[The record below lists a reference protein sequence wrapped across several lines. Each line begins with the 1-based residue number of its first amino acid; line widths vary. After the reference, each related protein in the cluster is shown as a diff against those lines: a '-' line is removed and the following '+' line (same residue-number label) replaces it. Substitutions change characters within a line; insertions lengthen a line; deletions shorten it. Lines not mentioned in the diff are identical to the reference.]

1 MDSLIHFKWKIFFT
15 RLYDKS
21 FDVDIFSRSA
31 QVAFYFAFSFFPLL
45 FFLVSLFGLILES
58 TDALQNDLFE
68 YLRKIMPG
76 TVFTLVKKT
85 VEEVI
90 ENSSGGKLTLGLAVT
105 LWSASA
111 GIDSIRAALN
121 AVYGLKET
129 RSWFNTKFQS
139 LVLTLIIIGLVA
151 IGLLLVFYGWQLVGF
166 ALASV
171 DLQISSPWV
180 LVSIQW
186 VSFLLVMLLAVEMIF
201 SWVPNY
207 GKFRW
212 IWITPGS
219 LVAMVLWLLL
229 TSGFRTYLQYFNTYN
244 KTYGSLGAV
253 IILMLWL
260 YLTAMVVLIGGAI
273 NSVIAGMDEDATREA
288 GVPPEPLGETEQ
300 KVDGKTSTELNP

>member
-1 MDSLIHFKWKIFFT
+1 MNSLLHFRWKIFFP
-15 RLYDKS
+15 RLYDKA

-45 FFLVSLFGLILES
+45 FFLVSLFGLILDS
-58 TDALQNDLFE
+58 TDALQDELFQ
-68 YLRKIMPG
+68 YLRQIMPG

-90 ENSSGGKLTLGLAVT
+90 ENSSGGKLTVGLLIT

-111 GIDSIRAALN
+111 GMDSIRSALN

-129 RSWFNTKFQS
+129 RNWFNTKFQS
-139 LVLTLIIIGLVA
+139 LILTLIIIGLVA
-151 IGLLLVFYGWQLVGF
+151 IGLLLVFYGWKLVGL

-171 DLQISSPWV
+171 NLQISSPWV

-186 VSFLLVMLLAVEMIF
+186 LSFLLVMLLAVEMIF

-207 GKFRW
+207 GRFRW

-219 LVAMVLWLLL
+219 IVAIVLWLLL
-229 TSGFRTYLQYFNTYN
+229 TTGFRVYLQYFNTYD

-273 NSVIAGMDEDATREA
+273 NSVIAHMDDEEAAENKAREELDTDVVA
-288 GVPPEPLGETEQ
+288 ANLEP
-300 KVDGKTSTELNP
+300 

>member
-1 MDSLIHFKWKIFFT
+1 MESLLHFRWKIFFHK
-15 RLYDKS
+15 LYEK
-21 FDVDIFSRSA
+21 FFAVDVSSRSA
-31 QVAFYFAFSFFPLL
+31 QVAFYFAFAFFPLL
-45 FFLVSLFGLILES
+45 FFLVSLFGLLLDS
-58 TDALQNDLFE
+58 TEGLQNELFQ
-68 YLRKIMPG
+68 YLRQIMPS
-76 TVFTLVKKT
+76 TVFVLVRKT

-90 ENSSGGKLTLGLAVT
+90 ENSTGGKLTLGLLIT

-111 GIDSIRAALN
+111 GIDSIRTALN
-121 AVYGLKET
+121 EVYGLKET

-139 LVLTLIIIGLVA
+139 LVLTLLIIILVGAGLA
-151 IGLLLVFYGWQLVGF
+151 IVFYGWRLVGI
-166 ALASV
+166 ALAAMN
-171 DLQISSPWV
+171 LQVTSPWV
-180 LVSIQW
+180 LITIQW
-186 VSFLLVMLLAVEMIF
+186 VSFFIVMLLAVEMVF

-229 TSGFRTYLQYFNTYN
+229 TTGFRIYLQYFNSYN

-273 NSVIAGMDEDATREA
+273 NSVLSDMHKEDADAKKDE
-288 GVPPEPLGETEQ
+288 GENESNEKPDRKDTAE
-300 KVDGKTSTELNP
+300 

>member
-1 MDSLIHFKWKIFFT
+1 MNSLLHFKWKTFFP
-15 RLYDKS
+15 RLYEKA

-45 FFLVSLFGLILES
+45 FFLVSLFGLILDS
-58 TDALQNDLFE
+58 TDDLQRSLFE
-68 YLRKIMPG
+68 YLRQIMPA
-76 TVFTLVKKT
+76 TVFTLVKNT
-85 VEEVI
+85 VEEII
-90 ENSSGGKLTLGLAVT
+90 ENSSGGKLTIGLVIT

-111 GIDSIRAALN
+111 GIDSIRSALN

-129 RSWFNTKFQS
+129 RNWFNTKFQS
-139 LVLTLIIIGLVA
+139 LILTLIIIGLVA
-151 IGLLLVFYGWQLVGF
+151 IGLILEFYGWRLVVV
-166 ALASV
+166 ALTSMNLRAF
-171 DLQISSPWV
+171 PWV
-180 LVSIQW
+180 VVSIQW
-186 VSFLLVMLLAVEMIF
+186 ISFLLVMLLAVEMIF

-219 LVAMVLWLLL
+219 IVAIVLWLLL
-229 TSGFRTYLQYFNTYN
+229 TSGFRLYLHYFNSYN

-273 NSVIAGMDEDATREA
+273 NSVISGMDAEEEQKA
-288 GVPPEPLGETEQ
+288 GVPGESVEDGPQ
-300 KVDGKTSTELNP
+300 KLDGKTSTELNP

>member
-1 MDSLIHFKWKIFFT
+1 VASALTGYKMNSLLHFKWTIFFP
-15 RLYDKS
+15 RLYDKA

-31 QVAFYFAFSFFPLL
+31 QVAFYFAFAFFPLL

-58 TDALQNDLFE
+58 TDGLQNELFQ
-68 YLRKIMPG
+68 YLRQIMPG
-76 TVFTLVKKT
+76 TVFTLVRKT

-90 ENSSGGKLTLGLAVT
+90 ENSSGGKLTIGLLIT

-111 GIDSIRAALN
+111 GIDSIRTALN
-121 AVYGLKET
+121 SVYGLKET
-129 RSWFNTKFQS
+129 RIWFNTKFQS
-139 LVLTLIIIGLVA
+139 LILTLIIIGLVA
-151 IGLLLVFYGWQLVGF
+151 IGLMLVFYGWQMIGII
-166 ALASV
+166 LASV
-171 DLQISSPWV
+171 NLKVTSPWV
-180 LVSIQW
+180 LVGIQW
-186 VSFLLVMLLAVEMIF
+186 TTFLLVMLLAVEMIY

-219 LVAMVLWLLL
+219 VVAILLWLLL
-229 TSGFRTYLQYFNTYN
+229 TSGFRTYLQYFNNYD

-273 NSVIAGMDEDATREA
+273 NSVISDMDAEEHNDDKAAEN
-288 GVPPEPLGETEQ
+288 Q
-300 KVDGKTSTELNP
+300 IN

>member
-1 MDSLIHFKWKIFFT
+1 MESLLHFKWKIFFVK
-15 RLYDKS
+15 LYDKA

-58 TDALQNDLFE
+58 TTDLQNELFQ
-68 YLRKIMPG
+68 YLGQIMPRA
-76 TVFTLVKKT
+76 VFILVRKT

-90 ENSSGGKLTLGLAVT
+90 ENSSSGKLTIGLVIT

-111 GIDSIRAALN
+111 GIDSIRSALN

-129 RSWFNTKFQS
+129 RNWFNTKFQS

-151 IGLLLVFYGWQLVGF
+151 IGLMLVFYGWQMVGII
-166 ALASV
+166 LGSMN
-171 DLQISSPWV
+171 LEITSPWV

-212 IWITPGS
+212 IWLTPGS
-219 LVAMVLWLLL
+219 LVAIGLWLLL
-229 TSGFRTYLQYFNTYN
+229 TTGFRVYLQYFNNYN

-260 YLTAMVVLIGGAI
+260 YLTSMVILIGGAI
-273 NSVIAGMDEDATREA
+273 NSVLAEMDEEKIVEPDAKDD
-288 GVPPEPLGETEQ
+288 ETAE
-300 KVDGKTSTELNP
+300 

>member
-1 MDSLIHFKWKIFFT
+1 MKSLLHFRWKIFFW
-15 RLYDKS
+15 RLYEKA
-21 FDVDIFSRSA
+21 FEVDIFSRSA

-58 TDALQNDLFE
+58 TEGLQNELFQ
-68 YLRKIMPG
+68 YLRQIMPQ
-76 TVFTLVKKT
+76 TVFVLVRKT

-90 ENSSGGKLTLGLAVT
+90 ENSTGGKLTLGLLVT

-111 GIDSIRAALN
+111 GIDSIRSALN

-129 RSWFNTKFQS
+129 RNWFNTKFQS
-139 LVLTLIIIGLVA
+139 LILTLIIIGLVA
-151 IGLLLVFYGWQLVGF
+151 IALLMVFYGWQMVGII
-166 ALASV
+166 LASV
-171 DLQISSPWV
+171 DLRVSSPWV

-186 VSFLLVMLLAVEMIF
+186 ISFLVVVLLAVEMIF

-219 LVAMVLWLLL
+219 IVAIVLWLLL
-229 TSGFRTYLQYFNTYN
+229 TSGFRTYLQYFNNYD

-253 IILMLWL
+253 IILLLWL
-260 YLTAMVVLIGGAI
+260 YLTAMVVLIGGSI
-273 NSVIAGMDEDATREA
+273 NSVLADMLEADAAEEEEHRHLGVDEEA
-288 GVPPEPLGETEQ
+288 G
-300 KVDGKTSTELNP
+300 

>member
-1 MDSLIHFKWKIFFT
+1 MNSLLHFKWKVFFP
-15 RLYDKS
+15 RLYDKA

-45 FFLVSLFGLILES
+45 FFLVSLFGLVLDS
-58 TDALQNDLFE
+58 TNDLKNELFD
-68 YLRKIMPG
+68 YLRQIMPG
-76 TVFTLVKKT
+76 TVFTLVRKT

-90 ENSSGGKLTLGLAVT
+90 ENSSGGKATIGLLIT

-121 AVYGLKET
+121 AVYDLKET
-129 RSWFNTKFQS
+129 RNWFNTKFQS
-139 LVLTLIIIGLVA
+139 LILTLIIIGLVA
-151 IGLLLVFYGWQLVGF
+151 IGLLLVFYGWQMVGIVMDSF
-166 ALASV
+166 NLK
-171 DLQISSPWV
+171 SSP
-180 LVSIQW
+180 LVQVSVQW
-186 VSFLLVMLLAVEMIF
+186 IAFLLVMLLAVEMIF

-219 LVAMVLWLLL
+219 IVAILLWLLL
-229 TSGFRTYLQYFNTYN
+229 TTGFRVYLQYFNTYD

-273 NSVIAGMDEDATREA
+273 NSVIAGMDAEDTTENKDVEEA
-288 GVPPEPLGETEQ
+288 GTDGEQ
-300 KVDGKTSTELNP
+300 LS

>member
-1 MDSLIHFKWKIFFT
+1 MNSLLHFKWKIFFP
-15 RLYDKS
+15 RLYDKA

-45 FFLVSLFGLILES
+45 FFLVSLFGLILDS
-58 TDALQNDLFE
+58 TDALQRELFQ
-68 YLRKIMPG
+68 YLQQIMPG

-90 ENSSGGKLTLGLAVT
+90 ENSSGGKATIGLLIT

-111 GIDSIRAALN
+111 GIDSIRSALN
-121 AVYGLKET
+121 AVYDLKET
-129 RSWFNTKFQS
+129 RNWFNTKFQS
-139 LVLTLIIIGLVA
+139 IILTLIIIGLVA
-151 IGLLLVFYGWQLVGF
+151 LGLILVFYGWEFVKF
-166 ALASV
+166 SLASV
-171 DLQISSPWV
+171 NLQVSSPLV

-186 VSFLLVMLLAVEMIF
+186 ISFLLVMLLAVEMIF

-219 LVAMVLWLLL
+219 IVAIVLWLLL
-229 TSGFRTYLQYFNTYN
+229 TTGFRVYLQYFNTYD

-273 NSVIAGMDEDATREA
+273 NSVIAGMDAEEATENKIAEKLNADDAS
-288 GVPPEPLGETEQ
+288 LSQ
-300 KVDGKTSTELNP
+300 IQ